1 MLVCSMAMCFFIS
14 VKLSMIFLAAIVI
27 LAAALT
33 SVALIY
39 GAGILCA
46 YAYNRIMVNVSQG
59 TMRSLRTELFQ
70 RMERLPIRYFD
81 THAHGDIMSVYTN
94 DADTLRQLMGQS
106 IPQVIRSGVT
116 IAASFVSMFLLNIPL
131 TVITLAV
138 IGAMVLATSKIAAKL
153 ASADGFIRRLP
164 DGYRTALTGD
174 GPTSRRASANCWR
187 SPAPPWPTRRC

>member
-1 MLVCSMAMCFFIS
+1 
-14 VKLSMIFLAAIVI
+14 
-27 LAAALT
+27 
-33 SVALIY
+33 
-39 GAGILCA
+39 
-46 YAYNRIMVNVSQG
+46 
-59 TMRSLRTELFQ
+59 MRSLRTELFQ

-94 DADTLRQLMGQS
+94 DVDTLRQLMGQS

-153 ASADGFIRRLP
+153 ANADGFIRRLP

-174 GPTSRRASANCWR
+174 GPTSRRASASCRR
-187 SPAPPWPTRRC
+187 SPAPPWPARRC